1 MQRLEVVSGF
11 ANLVDSLQ
19 DSQPSKTCEPAV
31 LISVIKETLIF
42 LFSFLIH
49 FLAFQDP
56 SVKDEDGSEHT
67 AEMSKCPQPAAG
79 LG

>member
-19 DSQPSKTCEPAV
+19 DSQPNKTCEPAV
-31 LISVIKETLIF
+31 LISVVKEMLIF

-49 FLAFQDP
+49 FLTFQDP

-67 AEMSKCPQPAAG
+67 AEMSKCSQPPAG